1 MSEERLAR
9 IENKV
14 DSLTEAMVTMARI
27 EERMVTIF
35 KRMDRYDEAQDRIE
49 VELSGLDK
57 SSNRRNVIE
66 NILDRGFW
74 IVAAAAV
81 MWYFRK

>member
-9 IENKV
+9 IEKKV
-14 DSLTEAMVTMARI
+14 DNLAEAMVLMARI

-35 KRMDRYDEAQDRIE
+35 KRMDRYDDAQDRIDAK
-49 VELSGLDK
+49 LDALDK
-57 SSNRRNVIE
+57 NSNRRNVIE
-66 NILDRGFW
+66 SILDKGFW
-74 IVAAAAV
+74 IVVAGAV

>member
-9 IENKV
+9 IENKL
-14 DSLTEAMVTMARI
+14 DNLAEAMVTMARI

-35 KRMDRYDEAQDRIE
+35 KRMDRYDDAQDRIDAK
-49 VELSGLDK
+49 LDALDK
-57 SSNRRNVIE
+57 NSNRRNVIE
-66 NILDRGFW
+66 SILDKGFW
-74 IVAAAAV
+74 IVVAGAV

>member
-14 DSLTEAMVTMARI
+14 DNLAEAMVTMARI

-35 KRMDRYDEAQDRIE
+35 KRMDRYDEAQDRIDAK
-49 VELSGLDK
+49 LSILDK
-57 SSNRRNVIE
+57 NSSRRNVIE
-66 NILDRGFW
+66 SILDRGFW
-74 IVAAAAV
+74 IVVAGAV

>member
-9 IENKV
+9 IEKKV
-14 DSLTEAMVTMARI
+14 DNLAEAMVTMARI

-35 KRMDRYDEAQDRIE
+35 KRMDRYDEAQDKIDAK
-49 VELSGLDK
+49 LDALDK
-57 SSNRRNVIE
+57 NSNRRNVIE
-66 NILDRGFW
+66 SILDKGFW
-74 IVAAAAV
+74 IVVAGAV

>member
-14 DSLTEAMVTMARI
+14 DNLAEAMVTMARI

-35 KRMDRYDEAQDRIE
+35 KRMDRYDDAQDRIDAK
-49 VELSGLDK
+49 LSALDK
-57 SSNRRNVIE
+57 NSNRRSVIE

-74 IVAAAAV
+74 IVVAGAV